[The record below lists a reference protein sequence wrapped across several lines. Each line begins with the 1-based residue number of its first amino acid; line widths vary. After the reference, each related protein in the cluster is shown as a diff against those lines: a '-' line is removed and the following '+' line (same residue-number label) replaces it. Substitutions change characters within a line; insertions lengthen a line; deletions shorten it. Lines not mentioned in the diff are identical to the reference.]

1 MPGRKPG
8 ADRSR
13 QEPCVRGSVRLPR
26 RVNVGVV
33 DGRRKPSYHRMDGA
47 ASSRHPWVAR
57 DDMIHRPIDHPLWS
71 NPTIY
76 PPGASYKYRGS
87 VASSSSSSHRART
100 IVLPIDRSQPVLL
113 RDELKPEVNRSIDR
127 ASERAPMKTLV
138 LVAVLLLLLQQ
149 QHGGAASAGGNFY
162 QDVDITWGDGRGKIL
177 DNGQLLTLSMDRSS
191 GSGFQSKAQYLY
203 GRFDMQL
210 KLVPGDSAG
219 TVATFYLSSQ
229 GSQHDEIDF
238 EFLGNASGEPY
249 TVHTNVYS
257 QGKGGREQQ
266 FRMWFDPTAAF
277 HAYSVLWNP
286 AHVVFYVDGVPI
298 REFRRRG
305 DGTVPF
311 PTSQPMRV
319 YASVWDAEEWAT
331 QGGRVRT
338 DWSKAPF
345 VASYRGYAAAGCT
358 APDAAACARSNGAW
372 MSQELDS
379 AAQEQLRRAQ
389 ASYMI
394 YNYCTDKYRF
404 PQGPPP
410 ECSSPAK

>member
-1 MPGRKPG
+1 M
-8 ADRSR
+8 S
-13 QEPCVRGSVRLPR
+13 SVT
-26 RVNVGVV
+26 
-33 DGRRKPSYHRMDGA
+33 H
-47 ASSRHPWVAR
+47 AR
-57 DDMIHRPIDHPLWS
+57 
-71 NPTIY
+71 
-76 PPGASYKYRGS
+76 
-87 VASSSSSSHRART
+87 
-100 IVLPIDRSQPVLL
+100 
-113 RDELKPEVNRSIDR
+113 
-127 ASERAPMKTLV
+127 
-138 LVAVLLLLLQQ
+138 
-149 QHGGAASAGGNFY
+149 
-162 QDVDITWGDGRGKIL
+162 
-177 DNGQLLTLSMDRSS
+177 
-191 GSGFQSKAQYLY
+191 AQ
-203 GRFDMQL
+203 
-210 KLVPGDSAG
+210 
-219 TVATFYLSSQ
+219 LSSQ

-379 AAQEQLRRAQ
+379 AGQEQLRRAQ

>member
-1 MPGRKPG
+1 MTKMLG
-8 ADRSR
+8 
-13 QEPCVRGSVRLPR
+13 L
-26 RVNVGVV
+26 
-33 DGRRKPSYHRMDGA
+33 
-47 ASSRHPWVAR
+47 
-57 DDMIHRPIDHPLWS
+57 
-71 NPTIY
+71 
-76 PPGASYKYRGS
+76 
-87 VASSSSSSHRART
+87 
-100 IVLPIDRSQPVLL
+100 
-113 RDELKPEVNRSIDR
+113 
-127 ASERAPMKTLV
+127 
-138 LVAVLLLLLQQ
+138 LVAVVL
-149 QHGGAASAGGNFY
+149 HAGGAIAAGNFY
-162 QDVDITWGDGRGKIL
+162 QDVDITWGDGRGKVL
-177 DNGQLLTLSMDRSS
+177 ENGQLLTLSLDRSS

-229 GSQHDEIDF
+229 GSAHDEIDF

-257 QGKGGREQQ
+257 HGAGGREQQ
-266 FRMWFDPTAAF
+266 FRMPFDPTRAF
-277 HAYSVLWNP
+277 HTYSVVWNP
-286 AHVVFYVDGVPI
+286 AHIVFYVDGAPI
-298 REFRRRG
+298 REFRNRQAALG
-305 DGTVPF
+305 VPF

-331 QGGRVRT
+331 QGGRVKT

-345 VASYRGYAAAGCT
+345 VAQYRGYAAAGCT
-358 APDAAACARSNGAW
+358 AADAAACARSNAAAAW
-372 MSQELDS
+372 MFQELDA

-410 ECSSPAK
+410 ECAADK